1 MSGRRGNNAN
11 EWTLARNGLG
21 RGSEDSVSPEVRLFS
36 PCPMGP
42 AFLGPVLRS
51 LPPVGPRAFLCEIR
65 LWVPGVLLCTE
76 LGNRARSVIHE
87 TAIRVVSFL

>member
-1 MSGRRGNNAN
+1 
-11 EWTLARNGLG
+11 
-21 RGSEDSVSPEVRLFS
+21 
-36 PCPMGP
+36 MGP

-65 LWVPGVLLCTE
+65 LWVPGVLLYTE